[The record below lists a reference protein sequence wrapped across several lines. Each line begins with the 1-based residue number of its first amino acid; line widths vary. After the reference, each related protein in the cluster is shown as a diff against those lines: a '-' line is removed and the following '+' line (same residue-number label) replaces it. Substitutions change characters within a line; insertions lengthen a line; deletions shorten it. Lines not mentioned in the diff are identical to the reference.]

1 MITLTYLGGKC
12 SVLDGQTCVRG
23 GEGGGEEGTRREE
36 GHDLLGCGSCS
47 WEGGRE
53 GGVDTPWRKES
64 NKVKIPKKEAKRD
77 RTTAL
82 LRKRRI
88 D

>member
-23 GEGGGEEGTRREE
+23 GEGGGEEGTRRRR
-36 GHDLLGCGSCS
+36 GMISSVAVRAH
-47 WEGGRE
+47 GRE
-53 GGVDTPWRKES
+53 GGRGRHALEES

-82 LRKRRI
+82 LRKGRV

>member
-1 MITLTYLGGKC
+1 MAKLACAGEAAKG
-12 SVLDGQTCVRG
+12 RG
-23 GEGGGEEGTRREE
+23 ERNEE

-47 WEGGRE
+47 WEGRRE
-53 GGVDTPWRKES
+53 GGRGRHALEES

-82 LRKRRI
+82 LLKGRVY
-88 D
+88 